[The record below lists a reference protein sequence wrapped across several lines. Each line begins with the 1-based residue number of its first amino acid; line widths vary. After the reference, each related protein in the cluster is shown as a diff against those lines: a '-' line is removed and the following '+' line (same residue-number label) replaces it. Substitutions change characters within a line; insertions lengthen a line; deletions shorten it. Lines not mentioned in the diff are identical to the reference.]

1 MSCFNVIFTFLP
13 PLAIGI
19 FDQFVS
25 ARMLDKYPQLYI
37 LGQQNEFFNQKK
49 FWGWF
54 ANAIFHSL
62 VCLQFCSHIIPI
74 VCQSDRNFFQDSFL
88 HWCWLLPKRRC
99 IHEWNKWWTMVGW
112 YSCIHRCAWLY
123 FVERCIDYRVSYKF
137 DIKTVRDVY

>member
-37 LGQQNEFFNQKK
+37 LGQHNEFFNQRK

-62 VCLQFCSHIIPI
+62 VSPL
-74 VCQSDRNFFQDSFL
+74 
-88 HWCWLLPKRRC
+88 LLPRTPA
-99 IHEWNKWWTMVGW
+99 WTLLEDQLSNSIYCLV
-112 YSCIHRCAWLY
+112 
-123 FVERCIDYRVSYKF
+123 
-137 DIKTVRDVY
+137 